1 MVKYIHSIRLTDW
14 YVCWNLSLNG
24 ILRSGK
30 INQKNIFP
38 NLKNNKNVNNSY
50 HEITVT
56 PTPTGITLLK
66 NPDSR
71 KAEVERNFEKC
82 RKDKF
87 PNLPS
92 RLNSLWVA
100 EDSINGKKYL
110 TDMFKDEQNTRKILQ
125 IDILPSSV
133 IHRAD
138 VQWFDKYFDAS
149 DENFI
154 LNYWKKLPLN
164 INPKWEILIDGGF
177 KISIKD
183 IIFLRKH
190 CIKNFVGILSKE
202 IIEISYQS
210 NPI

>member
-125 IDILPSSV
+125 TIFP
-133 IHRAD
+133 
-138 VQWFDKYFDAS
+138 KEN
-149 DENFI
+149 DENFTFFNSI
-154 LNYWKKLPLN
+154 EEKKDY
-164 INPKWEILIDGGF
+164 INLF
-177 KISIKD
+177 KKSNS
-183 IIFLRKH
+183 L
-190 CIKNFVGILSKE
+190 LSK
-202 IIEISYQS
+202 SYFNED
-210 NPI
+210 NPRIVPTTLGKACNVFVVTTLELS